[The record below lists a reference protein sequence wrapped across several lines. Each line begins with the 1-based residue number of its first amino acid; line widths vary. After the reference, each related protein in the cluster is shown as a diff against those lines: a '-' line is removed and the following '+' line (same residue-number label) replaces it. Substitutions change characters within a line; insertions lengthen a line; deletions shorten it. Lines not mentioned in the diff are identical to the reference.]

1 MTDGEEDGDSDDDG
15 GGSDDGEARTHQVFN
30 PFEFGALSP
39 EGEIERAGP
48 IAAAALRGG
57 RFPLA
62 VRLFAGLF
70 VFFSL
75 LAPLVFLAMAV
86 AAIASRF

>member
-1 MTDGEEDGDSDDDG
+1 MTDGDEDGDSDDDDG
-15 GGSDDGEARTHQVFN
+15 GDDGEARTHQVFN